1 LSAACTRDCRSKSE
15 VKEGDAVNMTF
26 YVTSAVVLVLFAALW
41 IRITQ
46 RDLETART
54 KAILAHLDWR
64 FGTNSKQKNRP
75 TLRR

>member
-1 LSAACTRDCRSKSE
+1 VHSRLPLENE

>member
-1 LSAACTRDCRSKSE
+1 VHSRLPLENE
-15 VKEGDAVNMTF
+15 VKDGDAVNMTF